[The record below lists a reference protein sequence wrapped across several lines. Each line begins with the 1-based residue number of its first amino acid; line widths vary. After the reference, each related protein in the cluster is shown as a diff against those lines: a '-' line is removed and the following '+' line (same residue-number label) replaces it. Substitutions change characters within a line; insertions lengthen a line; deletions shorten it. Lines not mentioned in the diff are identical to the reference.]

1 MGDVEVE
8 VGVPA
13 PDGRGTCCL
22 SAPIDIPEEFLWGP
36 LLNKVYHFN
45 EYFRTSEYN
54 VKDLPDGRVYRNLV
68 LDDPRM
74 PKMSKVRIIELIKVD
89 KEAGVV
95 EFVLLDPETEQ
106 PTGVKRYNIL
116 HRNPLR
122 IEYSELSAEGVK
134 APLTNGDVIKQ
145 QVKEA
150 YEAWQKSSK

>member
-1 MGDVEVE
+1 M
-8 VGVPA
+8 
-13 PDGRGTCCL
+13 
-22 SAPIDIPEEFLWGP
+22 
-36 LLNKVYHFN
+36 
-45 EYFRTSEYN
+45 
-54 VKDLPDGRVYRNLV
+54 
-68 LDDPRM
+68 
-74 PKMSKVRIIELIKVD
+74 
-89 KEAGVV
+89 V

-150 YEAWQKSSK
+150 YEAWQKSSKVRWLEQTVLLNHDFLHRNAGDRIF